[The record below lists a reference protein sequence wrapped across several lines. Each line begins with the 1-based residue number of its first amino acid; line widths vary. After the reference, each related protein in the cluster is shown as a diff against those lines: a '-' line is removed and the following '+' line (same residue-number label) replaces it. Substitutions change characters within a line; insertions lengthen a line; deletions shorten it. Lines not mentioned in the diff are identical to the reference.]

1 MSRPIHPCSFLLHI
15 KNGAEQITFKSPI
28 CSSSCFIARFFFTN
42 TNNDE
47 RRESYFC
54 SQLPT
59 SEGVNHCPDGC
70 HASDIEALITD
81 YFNEGPSDDE
91 SDDEGDHRNEDKNC
105 K

>member
-1 MSRPIHPCSFLLHI
+1 MMSAERVISALNFL
-15 KNGAEQITFKSPI
+15 
-28 CSSSCFIARFFFTN
+28 
-42 TNNDE
+42 
-47 RRESYFC
+47 
-54 SQLPT
+54 T